1 MARSFRPW
9 RDKDSS
15 STGNLQFSC
24 TFASQHGAWL
34 KPPRLAEA
42 DMSTKLFAKS
52 LVTAA
57 VLLSLIILLVLSGCS
72 AGDPAPVTVTP
83 KVSVITVQPQ
93 SQALTTELA
102 GRTQA
107 FMVAE
112 IRPQVGG
119 IVQQRLFVEG
129 ADVKAG
135 QALYQLDAAPYKASL
150 AEAQATV
157 AKARA
162 TLKSAQA
169 TAKRNA
175 QLAKID
181 AISQQDNEDAQASLL
196 TAEAELQVAQAGM
209 DTARINLAYTRISS
223 PVGGRIETSTVTPG
237 ALVVAN
243 QDSALT
249 TVQQLDPIYVDVT
262 QSTTELLRLKRDLAS
277 GALQG
282 SGEGEARISL
292 KLDDG
297 SLYNHEGRLKFSGVS
312 VNQGT
317 GTVTLRAEFENP
329 DHLLLPGMYV
339 RAVLE
344 QARND
349 QAILIPQQA
358 VSRSASGVTSVLL
371 VVNGKVEQRVLTIDR
386 AVGNQ
391 WWVTAGL
398 QAGDQVIVEGGQK
411 VRVGATV
418 LAQNTNTRGRTLHAA
433 PTAIAQEG

>member
-1 MARSFRPW
+1 
-9 RDKDSS
+9 
-15 STGNLQFSC
+15 
-24 TFASQHGAWL
+24 
-34 KPPRLAEA
+34 
-42 DMSTKLFAKS
+42 MSTKLFAKS
-52 LVTAA
+52 LVTSA
-57 VLLSLIILLVLSGCS
+57 VLVFLIVLFLLGGCS
-72 AGDPAPVTVTP
+72 GESAPVVEPP

-129 ADVKAG
+129 AEVKAG
-135 QALYQLDAAPYKASL
+135 QALYQLDASSYKAAL
-150 AEAQATV
+150 AEAQANL

-169 TAKRNA
+169 TAKRDA

-196 TAEAELQVAQAGM
+196 TAEAELQVAQAGVE
-209 DTARINLAYTRISS
+209 TARINLAYTRISS
-223 PVGGRIETSTVTPG
+223 PVSGRIETSTVTPG

-243 QDSALT
+243 QESALT
-249 TVQQLDPIYVDVT
+249 TVQQLDPLYVDVT

-277 GALQG
+277 GVLQ
-282 SGEGEARISL
+282 SNGEGEARISL

-297 SLYNHEGRLKFSGVS
+297 STYAHEGHLKFSGVS
-312 VNQGT
+312 VNEGT
-317 GTVTLRAEFENP
+317 GTVTLRAQIANP
-329 DHLLLPGMYV
+329 DRLLLPGMYV

-344 QARND
+344 QARDD

-358 VSRSASGVTSVLL
+358 VTRSASGVTTVLL

-391 WWVTAGL
+391 WWVKTGL
-398 QAGDQVIVEGGQK
+398 NAGDQVIVEGGQK
-411 VRVGATV
+411 VRVGEAV
-418 LAQNTNTRGRTLHAA
+418 VAQNPGTRSRTLKSA
-433 PTAIAQEG
+433 PVAIAQEG

>member
-1 MARSFRPW
+1 
-9 RDKDSS
+9 
-15 STGNLQFSC
+15 
-24 TFASQHGAWL
+24 
-34 KPPRLAEA
+34 
-42 DMSTKLFAKS
+42 MSTKLFAKS
-52 LVTAA
+52 LVTSA
-57 VLLSLIILLVLSGCS
+57 VLVFLIVLFLLGGCS
-72 AGDPAPVTVTP
+72 GESAPVVEPP

-129 ADVKAG
+129 AEVKAG
-135 QALYQLDAAPYKASL
+135 QVLYQLDASSYKAAL
-150 AEAQATV
+150 AEAQANL

-169 TAKRNA
+169 TAKRDA

-196 TAEAELQVAQAGM
+196 TAEAELQVAQAGVE
-209 DTARINLAYTRISS
+209 TARINLAYTRISS
-223 PVGGRIETSTVTPG
+223 PVSGRIETSTVTPG

-243 QDSALT
+243 QESALT
-249 TVQQLDPIYVDVT
+249 TVQQLDPLYVDVT

-277 GALQG
+277 GVLQ
-282 SGEGEARISL
+282 SNGEGEARISL

-297 SLYNHEGRLKFSGVS
+297 STYAHEGRLKFSGVS
-312 VNQGT
+312 VNEGT
-317 GTVTLRAEFENP
+317 GTVTLRAQIANP
-329 DHLLLPGMYV
+329 DRLLLPGMYV

-344 QARND
+344 QARDD

-358 VSRSASGVTSVLL
+358 VTRSASGVTTVLL

-391 WWVTAGL
+391 WWVKTGL
-398 QAGDQVIVEGGQK
+398 NAGDQVIVEGGQK
-411 VRVGATV
+411 VRVGEAV
-418 LAQNTNTRGRTLHAA
+418 VAQSPGTRSRTLKSA
-433 PTAIAQEG
+433 PVAIAQEG

>member
-1 MARSFRPW
+1 
-9 RDKDSS
+9 
-15 STGNLQFSC
+15 
-24 TFASQHGAWL
+24 
-34 KPPRLAEA
+34 
-42 DMSTKLFAKS
+42 MSTKLFAKS

-57 VLLSLIILLVLSGCS
+57 VVLSLIILFVLSGCS
-72 AGDPAPVTVTP
+72 AGDATPVAVVP
-83 KVSVITVQPQ
+83 KVSVMVVQPQ

-107 FMVAE
+107 FTVAE

-135 QALYQLDAAPYKASL
+135 QALYQLDAAPYKAAL
-150 AEAQATV
+150 AEAQASV

-169 TAKRNA
+169 TARRNA

-196 TAEAELQVAQAGM
+196 TAQAELQVAQAGA

-262 QSTTELLRLKRDLAS
+262 QSTSELLRLKRDLAS

-282 SGEGEARISL
+282 NAEGEARISL

-297 SLYNHEGRLKFSGVS
+297 STYNHEGRLKFSGVS

-317 GTVTLRAEFENP
+317 GTVTLRAEFDNP
-329 DHLLLPGMYV
+329 EHLLLPGMYV

-344 QARND
+344 QAWND

-358 VSRSASGVTSVLL
+358 VSRDASGVTSVLL

-398 QAGDQVIVEGGQK
+398 KAGEQVIVEGGQK
-411 VRVGATV
+411 VRVGAEV
-418 LAQNTNTRGRTLHAA
+418 LAQNTGTRGRALQAA

>member
-1 MARSFRPW
+1 MSF
-9 RDKDSS
+9 
-15 STGNLQFSC
+15 
-24 TFASQHGAWL
+24 
-34 KPPRLAEA
+34 
-42 DMSTKLFAKS
+42 KLFAKF

-57 VLLSLIILLVLSGCS
+57 VLVSLIILFLLGGCS
-72 AGDPAPVTVTP
+72 AADSVAVTPAP

-93 SQALTTELA
+93 RQALTIELA

-135 QALYQLDAAPYKASL
+135 QALYQLDAASYKASL
-150 AEAQATV
+150 AQAQATV

-162 TLKSAQA
+162 TLKSARA

-175 QLAKID
+175 RLVKID
-181 AISQQDNEDAQASLL
+181 AVSQQVNEDAQASLL
-196 TAEAELQVAQAGM
+196 TAEADLQVAQAEA
-209 DTARINLAYTRISS
+209 DTARINLMYTRISA
-223 PVGGRIETSTVTPG
+223 PVAGRIATSTVTPG

-249 TVQQLDPIYVDVT
+249 TVQQMDPIYVDVT

-277 GALQG
+277 GALQANG
-282 SGEGEARISL
+282 DGEARISL

-297 SLYNHEGRLKFSGVS
+297 STYKHEGRLKVSGVS
-312 VNQGT
+312 VNEGT
-317 GTVTLRAEFENP
+317 GTVTLRAEFDNP
-329 DHLLLPGMYV
+329 EHLLLPGMYV

-344 QARND
+344 QAWND

-391 WWVTAGL
+391 WWVIAGL
-398 QAGDQVIVEGGQK
+398 KAGDQVIVEGGQK
-411 VRVGATV
+411 VRAGAAV
-418 LAQNTNTRGRTLHAA
+418 LTLQAA
-433 PTAIAQEG
+433 AATIAKEG

>member
-1 MARSFRPW
+1 
-9 RDKDSS
+9 
-15 STGNLQFSC
+15 
-24 TFASQHGAWL
+24 
-34 KPPRLAEA
+34 
-42 DMSTKLFAKS
+42 MSTKLFAKY

-57 VLLSLIILLVLSGCS
+57 VLLSFVILVLLGGCS
-72 AGDPAPVTVTP
+72 AGDPAPAIAVA

-93 SQALTTELA
+93 SQVLTTELA

-129 ADVKAG
+129 AEVKAG
-135 QALYQLDAAPYKASL
+135 QALYQLDAAPYKAAL
-150 AEAQATV
+150 AEAQASL

-162 TLKSAQA
+162 TLKSAQTTA
-169 TAKRNA
+169 TRNA
-175 QLAKID
+175 RLVKID
-181 AISQQDNEDAQASLL
+181 AISQQTNEDSQATLL
-196 TAEAELQVAQAGM
+196 TAAADVKVAEADL

-223 PVGGRIETSTVTPG
+223 PVAGRIETSTVTPG

-262 QSTTELLRLKRDLAS
+262 QSTTELLALKRDLAR
-277 GALQG
+277 GALQANG
-282 SGEGEARISL
+282 NGEARISL

-297 SLYNHEGRLKFSGVS
+297 SAYNHEGRLTFSGVS
-312 VNQGT
+312 VNQST
-317 GTVTLRAEFENP
+317 GTVTLRAVFDNP
-329 DHLLLPGMYV
+329 EHLLLPGMYV
-339 RAVLE
+339 RGVLE
-344 QARND
+344 QARDD
-349 QAILIPQQA
+349 QAILVPQKA

-371 VVNGKVEQRVLTIDR
+371 VVDGKVEQRVLTVER

-411 VRVGATV
+411 VRVGAVVQTQP
-418 LAQNTNTRGRTLHAA
+418 AEAGTL
-433 PTAIAQEG
+433 AQEG

>member
-1 MARSFRPW
+1 
-9 RDKDSS
+9 
-15 STGNLQFSC
+15 
-24 TFASQHGAWL
+24 
-34 KPPRLAEA
+34 
-42 DMSTKLFAKS
+42 MSTKLLAKS

-57 VLLSLIILLVLSGCS
+57 VLLSLIVLFVLSGCS
-72 AGDPAPVTVTP
+72 PGESAPVVEPP

-129 ADVKAG
+129 AEVKAG

-150 AEAQATV
+150 AEAQATL

-169 TAKRNA
+169 TARRDA

-181 AISQQDNEDAQASLL
+181 AISQQDNEDAQATLL
-196 TAEAELQVAQAGM
+196 TAEAELLVAQAGV
-209 DTARINLAYTRISS
+209 DTARINVAYTRISS
-223 PVGGRIETSTVTPG
+223 PVSGRIETSTVTPG

-277 GALQG
+277 GVLQ
-282 SGEGEARISL
+282 SNGEGEARITL

-297 SLYNHEGRLKFSGVS
+297 STYAHEGRLKFSGVS
-312 VNQGT
+312 VNEGT
-317 GTVTLRAEFENP
+317 GTVTLRAEIANP
-329 DHLLLPGMYV
+329 DRLLLPGMYV

-344 QARND
+344 QARDD

-358 VSRSASGVTSVLL
+358 VNRSASGVTSVLV

-398 QAGDQVIVEGGQK
+398 TAGDQVIVEGGQK
-411 VRVGATV
+411 VRVGASV
-418 LAQNTNTRGRTLHAA
+418 VAQSPGTRSRTLQSA
-433 PTAIAQEG
+433 PVAIAQEG

>member
-1 MARSFRPW
+1 
-9 RDKDSS
+9 
-15 STGNLQFSC
+15 
-24 TFASQHGAWL
+24 
-34 KPPRLAEA
+34 
-42 DMSTKLFAKS
+42 MSTKLFAKS
-52 LVTAA
+52 LVTSA
-57 VLLSLIILLVLSGCS
+57 VLVFLIVLFLLGGCS
-72 AGDPAPVTVTP
+72 GESAPVVEP
-83 KVSVITVQPQ
+83 PQVSVITVQPQ

-129 ADVKAG
+129 AEVKAG
-135 QALYQLDAAPYKASL
+135 QALYQLDASSYKAAL
-150 AEAQATV
+150 AEAQANL

-169 TAKRNA
+169 TAKRDA

-196 TAEAELQVAQAGM
+196 TAEAELQVAQAGVE
-209 DTARINLAYTRISS
+209 TARINLAYTRISS
-223 PVGGRIETSTVTPG
+223 PVSGRIETSTVTPG

-243 QDSALT
+243 QESALT
-249 TVQQLDPIYVDVT
+249 TVQQLDPLYVDVT

-277 GALQG
+277 GVLQ
-282 SGEGEARISL
+282 SNGEGEARISL

-297 SLYNHEGRLKFSGVS
+297 STYAHEGRLKFSGVS
-312 VNQGT
+312 VNEGT
-317 GTVTLRAEFENP
+317 GTVTLRAQIANP
-329 DHLLLPGMYV
+329 DRLLLPGMYV

-344 QARND
+344 QARDD

-358 VSRSASGVTSVLL
+358 VTRSASGVTTVLL

-391 WWVTAGL
+391 WWVKTGL
-398 QAGDQVIVEGGQK
+398 NAGDQVIVEGGQK
-411 VRVGATV
+411 VRVGEAV
-418 LAQNTNTRGRTLHAA
+418 VAQNPGTRSRTLKSA
-433 PTAIAQEG
+433 PVAIAQEG

>member
-1 MARSFRPW
+1 
-9 RDKDSS
+9 
-15 STGNLQFSC
+15 
-24 TFASQHGAWL
+24 
-34 KPPRLAEA
+34 
-42 DMSTKLFAKS
+42 MSTKLFAKS